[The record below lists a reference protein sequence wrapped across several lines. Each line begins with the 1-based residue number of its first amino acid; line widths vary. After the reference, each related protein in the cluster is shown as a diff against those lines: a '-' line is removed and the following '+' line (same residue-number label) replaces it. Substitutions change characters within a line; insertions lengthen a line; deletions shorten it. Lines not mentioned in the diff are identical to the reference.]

1 MTEDEPQAVPEYNE
15 NTYRIRATVRALM
28 SPGMWLVVTAQA
40 VTLILFSFAG
50 NQDSVNKVTPIYA
63 VFSFFVFLFVTS
75 GMFRSLATGS
85 GVVSV
90 KEVLTNAPLVF
101 GRFLM
106 LGLKIFFLFLFLF
119 YFVLVFL
126 GGGLELLK
134 TYPWVWGMVLALV
147 TVALVYWLPIVF
159 VTDRFELAQTL
170 ISAIHMQ
177 QKRLPQLPFI
187 AILLLTPTVLGLFLN
202 LQQGLLAVV
211 SISVLSEILGWIA
224 YTYCIEYVVRH
235 KDQALV
241 NASM

>member
-1 MTEDEPQAVPEYNE
+1 MTEDKLQAVPESSE

-28 SPGMWLVVTAQA
+28 SPGMWLVVAAQT

-50 NQDSVNKVTPIYA
+50 NQESVNRVTPIYA

-75 GMFRSLATGS
+75 GMFRSLAIS
-85 GVVSV
+85 NSVVSV
-90 KEVLTNAPLVF
+90 REVLANAPLVF
-101 GRFLM
+101 ARFLV
-106 LGLKIFFLFLFLF
+106 LGLKIFFLFMFLF

-134 TYPWVWGMVLALV
+134 TYPWAWGLALTMV

-159 VTDRFELAQTL
+159 VTGRFEMIPTL
-170 ISAIHMQ
+170 VSALQMQ
-177 QKRLPQLPFI
+177 QKRLQQLPFI
-187 AILLLTPTVLGLFLN
+187 AVLLLAPNIVGLFLD
-202 LQQGLLAVV
+202 LEQGLLAAAI
-211 SISVLSEILGWIA
+211 ISVLSEVLGWIA

-241 NASM
+241 EASM